1 MWLLLPGGLFGLW
14 HYRRRFK
21 DSLLFK
27 FSIPAAMYY
36 VLWFLIPSNQMTRHL
51 LPIYPIMLI
60 SATVIIY
67 HLAIEM
73 KQKWGH
79 LLWKM
84 SSIICILIGLG
95 IQSLFMINYVKFHFL
110 QETRD
115 SFYSRNIGSYNVVQ
129 WINKNLTSSDRVVN
143 PIRYLNY
150 LIEVPYFYLKISSQ
164 ILIDTHSSA
173 STERIIGQLNAED
186 VSHII
191 NWNSMTDTLVKK
203 NIFKVLISFDTDAYL
218 SRTLGISVKSKNRI
232 FRINNEIK

>member
-1 MWLLLPGGLFGLW
+1 
-14 HYRRRFK
+14 
-21 DSLLFK
+21 
-27 FSIPAAMYY
+27 MYY
-36 VLWFLIPSNQMTRHL
+36 VLWFLVPSNQMTRHL

-84 SSIICILIGLG
+84 SATICILIGLG

-115 SFYSRNIGSYNVVQ
+115 SFYLRNVGQYNLVQ
-129 WINKNLTSSDRVVN
+129 WVNKSLTTSDRISN

-150 LIEVPYFYLKISSQ
+150 LLEVPYIYLRNPKQLQ
-164 ILIDTHSSA
+164 IGTHSTSR
-173 STERIIGQLNAED
+173 SERIIEKLTGKIVTHVIGWN
-186 VSHII
+186 HIV
-191 NWNSMTDTLVKK
+191 DTMVKK
-203 NIFKVLISFDTDAYL
+203 HIYKAIRFDVVTYS
-218 SRTLGISVKSKNRI
+218 SRTLGISEKYKSKI
-232 FRINNEIK
+232 FLINNEIK